1 MMSPSTIARLFKQI
15 GSVVM
20 VWLVLMQPATAAFD
34 PKEMLS
40 YRPFGDGEAILR
52 FAASDKPVTV
62 AELGP
67 FAVVN
72 YGKGDRC
79 PAGGFYLVNTQR
91 RYYQFVDAGSCSGS
105 LVVQL
110 SKPDEGLVN
119 TAITH
124 FLTFVVEQTIVA
136 RYPLYG
142 Y

>member
-1 MMSPSTIARLFKQI
+1 MMSPSTIARLFKQL

-34 PKEMLS
+34 PKEMLA
-40 YRPFGDGEAILR
+40 YKPFGDGETILR
-52 FAASDKPVTV
+52 FAPEDNPVTV

-72 YGKGDRC
+72 YGKAGRC
-79 PAGGFYLVNTQR
+79 PSGGFYLVNTER
-91 RYYQFVDAGSCSGS
+91 HYYQFVDAGTCSGMTK
-105 LVVQL
+105 VIL
-110 SKPDEGLVN
+110 SEPEPRLVN

-124 FLTFVVEQTIVA
+124 FLTFMVENTIVA

>member
-34 PKEMLS
+34 PKEMLT
-40 YRPFGDGEAILR
+40 YKPFGDGETILR
-52 FAASDKPVTV
+52 FAASDNPVTV

-72 YGKGDRC
+72 YGKAARC

-91 RYYQFVDAGSCSGS
+91 HYYQFVDAGSCSEM
-105 LVVQL
+105 LRVLL
-110 SKPDEGLVN
+110 SEPGDEMVN
-119 TAITH
+119 SAITH
-124 FLTFVVEQTIVA
+124 FLTFMVEESIVA
-136 RYPLYG
+136 KYPLYG